1 MRKLFL
7 LISTFT
13 LLLISAFSFAQAP
26 PEGINYQAVARDTSG
41 KPISNSVNLSVRF
54 TIWDSITGGATL
66 FTEIHNFVN
75 TNRYGLF
82 TLVIGSVSTA
92 SFTSIPW
99 ATGNKYLEIEIDTV
113 GGSNYLSMGRIQMMS
128 VPYAL
133 YAKTAGGG
141 LVGTTGVTGATGA
154 TGATGVTGIT
164 GLTGNTGATG
174 STGTTGL
181 IGITGS
187 TGSTGATGG
196 YPPTQAKAVTTT
208 TTSLITFTV
217 VDSMALTP
225 GAGDFMVFFQSS
237 MGNIPLDPNNT
248 PIYVAIFVN
257 GLKIPASEVIVNVDH
272 QFDISPV
279 SCIAYV
285 TGVLAGQMIDVRW
298 KLSNVA
304 PASMYQRTLIVQR
317 VN

>member
-1 MRKLFL
+1 MRKLFF

-13 LLLISAFSFAQAP
+13 LLLISVFSFAQAP

-66 FTEIHNFVN
+66 FTEIHNSVN

-82 TLVIGSVSTA
+82 TLVIGSISTT

-99 ATGNKYLEIEIDTV
+99 ATGNKYLETEVDTV

-141 LVGTTGVTGATGA
+141 LIGT
-154 TGATGVTGIT
+154 TGVTGIT
-164 GLTGNTGATG
+164 GITGVTGNTGATG

-181 IGITGS
+181 IGLTGITGI
-187 TGSTGATGG
+187 TGATGATGG
-196 YPPTQAKAVTTT
+196 YPPIQAKATTPTTT
-208 TTSLITFTV
+208 TLLTFTV